1 MGHGLFP
8 HARAAKHFIRI
19 ELMTKSQRF
28 FIVFLS
34 VLACGLLGTVF
45 YYGAQN
51 YEFWA
56 KQPLGPGLSNVTPWI
71 LPATWTASP
80 TNSGSLPRVA
90 RPVSTLIVAPSTNT
104 PSPITRC
111 GGPPVMNLLAVGS
124 DYRGD
129 GYLYGLGDVIR
140 IVRVD
145 FITPKVTVLE
155 FPRDLWVQIPDIAD
169 NLKGQ
174 DHEKLNQAYLYGNK
188 GFGYTD
194 DPAQGPGLLART
206 LALNF
211 GVKLDHYVAVNMHTF
226 VNIVDAVGGIDVN
239 LPDGLD
245 GREGKDQS
253 ARLVFPKGE
262 QHLDGEQA
270 LTIARMR
277 NEGVFQRADNQ
288 NLILCALRQKLANP
302 DVIQHFPDLISSFKN
317 SIQTDLTPEQIGQ
330 LACLGP
336 QIPAGN
342 IIFASFPQELFTGTR
357 VYDPVFGKRVF
368 IWDVDF
374 SVLRS
379 YVAQFQA
386 GSWPVPF
393 FGQTT
398 QNQDAPI
405 KCQ

>member
-1 MGHGLFP
+1 
-8 HARAAKHFIRI
+8 
-19 ELMTKSQRF
+19 MTRSQKF
-28 FIVFLS
+28 FIGFLA
-34 VLACGLLGTVF
+34 VLACGLLGTVL
-45 YYGAQN
+45 YYGAQA
-51 YEFWA
+51 YESWSQ
-56 KQPLGPGLSNVTPWI
+56 QPLGPALSNATPWS

-80 TNSGSLPRVA
+80 TTSFSASGFT
-90 RPVSTLIVAPSTNT
+90 RPKSTLIAAPAASTSSFT
-104 PSPITRC
+104 PRC
-111 GGPPVMNLLAVGS
+111 GGPAVMNLLAVGS
-124 DYRGD
+124 DYRGN

-140 IVRVD
+140 VVRVD
-145 FITPKVTVLE
+145 FVTPKVTVLE

-169 NLKGQ
+169 DLNGQ

-194 DPAQGPGLLART
+194 DPAQGPGLMART

-211 GVKLDHYVAVNMHTF
+211 GVRLDHYVAANMHTF

-245 GREGKDQS
+245 GRAGQDQS
-253 ARLVFPKGE
+253 ERLIFPKGE

-288 NLILCALRQKLANP
+288 DLILCALRKKLASP
-302 DVIQHFPDLISSFKN
+302 DVIQHFPDLISSFQN
-317 SIQTDLTPEQIGQ
+317 SIQTDLTPAQIGQ

-336 QIPAGN
+336 QIPPGN
-342 IIFASFPQELFTGTR
+342 IIFASFPQDLFTGTR
-357 VYDPVFGKRVF
+357 VYDPVFEKRVF

-374 SVLRS
+374 NILRG
-379 YVAQFQA
+379 YVSQFQS
-386 GSWPVPF
+386 GLWPVPF
-393 FGQTT
+393 FSQIT

-405 KCQ
+405 ECQ